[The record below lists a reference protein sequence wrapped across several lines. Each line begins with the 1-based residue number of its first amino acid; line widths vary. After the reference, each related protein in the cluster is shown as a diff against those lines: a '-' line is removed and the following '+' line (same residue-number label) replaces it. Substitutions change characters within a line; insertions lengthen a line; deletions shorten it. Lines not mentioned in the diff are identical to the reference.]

1 MRKYK
6 RMFVIVVDSLGVG
19 AMPDAERFGDIG
31 VNTLG
36 HIAEAAGG
44 LALPNLQKL
53 GLANIIPLKAVDP
66 VAEPLA
72 YYGKLRE
79 KSNGKDTMTG
89 HWEMMGLEITTPF
102 QTFTDTGFPQELI
115 EELEKRT
122 GHKIIGN
129 KSASGTEILD
139 ELAEEEIAT
148 GNMIVYTSADSVL
161 QICGNEE
168 TFGLDELYRCCEI
181 ARELTMRDEWKVGR
195 VIARPYIGKKKG
207 AFQRTSN
214 RHDYALKP
222 YGRTALNALKDA
234 GLDVI
239 SIGKINDIF
248 DGEGITRAL
257 KSKSS
262 VHGMEQT
269 IEVAGEDF
277 TGLCFVNL
285 VDFDALWGHRR
296 NPQGYARELEAFDEK
311 LGILLAALRE
321 DDLLMIT
328 ADHGNDPTYT
338 GTDHTREKVPFLAYA
353 KSMAHGGKLPEQE
366 TFAVIGATVADNFG
380 VPMPEGTIGHS
391 LLAELDEKKECD

>member
-19 AMPDAERFGDIG
+19 AMPDAEQFGDVG

-44 LALPNLQKL
+44 LAIPNLQKL
-53 GLANIIPLKAVDP
+53 GLANIIPLKAVAP
-66 VAEPLA
+66 AAGPLA

-207 AFQRTSN
+207 EFQRTSN

-234 GLDVI
+234 ELDVI

-311 LGILLAALRE
+311 LGTLLAALRD

-353 KSMAHGGKLPEQE
+353 KSMVQGGKLPEQE